1 MMLNVGEL
9 SLEGSKVRRAFGLDS
24 VRLQDTRARERDV
37 EVLRY
42 GDDDDKEVMLDFRVA
57 QRRNR
62 SLGNG
67 EKKL

>member
-1 MMLNVGEL
+1 MLNVGEL